1 MNYRVFITDGH
12 WRKSLA
18 AVRGLGRKGISVT
31 VGESTFLATA
41 AFSRYCRRR
50 IVYPSVY
57 YRPSEFLNFL
67 ENELALNSYQMLLP
81 MEEDTLLLISEHYS
95 DFAKYTYLPIPS
107 FEKLEF
113 ARRKDNVLRF
123 AENMGIP
130 VPRTWYIDDIS
141 QLDSIRGSLAYP
153 AVIKPKTGSGAEG
166 ISYPENSDDLV
177 DQYLKIH
184 SRFPFPLIQEL
195 VPKDGPGYGVSLLMG
210 ENGNLK
216 ASFVHRRLREYPVTG
231 GASTL
236 RESVRCDGLRDMAVA
251 LMKKLDWF
259 GVAMV
264 EFKFDSRDNTMK
276 LMEINPRFWGSL
288 SLAIEAGVNFP
299 YLMFRMSRG
308 QRFEPVENYQTGK
321 RCRWLLP
328 GDILHFIFN
337 PGRKSLLPGFL
348 NFWDKNTAYDIL
360 SAHDPLPVLGRI
372 LTPLTFI
379 YDRDMRRRLKM
390 RK

>member
-1 MNYRVFITDGH
+1 MNAEVFITDGH

-31 VGESTFLATA
+31 VGESTGLATA
-41 AFSRYCRRR
+41 LFSRYCSRR

-57 YRPSEFLNFL
+57 YRPYKFLNFL
-67 ENELALNSYQMLLP
+67 EKELSRNNYQMLLP

-123 AENMGIP
+123 AEKMGIP
-130 VPRTWYIDDIS
+130 VPKTWYIDDIS
-141 QLDSIRGSLAYP
+141 QLDSIRDSLAYP
-153 AVIKPKTGSGAEG
+153 AVIKPKTGSGAAG

-195 VPKDGPGYGVSLLMG
+195 VPRDGPGYGVSLLMG

-236 RESVRCDGLRDMAVA
+236 RESIRCDCLREMAVA

-264 EFKFDSRDNTMK
+264 EFKFDPRDNIFK
-276 LMEINPRFWGSL
+276 LLEVNPRFWGSL

-308 QRFEPVENYQTGK
+308 ERFAPVDKYQTGK

-328 GDILHFIFN
+328 GDLLHFVSN
-337 PGRKSLLPGFL
+337 PGRTRLLPEFL
-348 NFWDKNTAYDIL
+348 NFWEKNTTYDIL
-360 SAHDPLPVLGRI
+360 SIDDPMPVLGRLI
-372 LTPLTFI
+372 TPLTFI
-379 YDRDMRRRLKM
+379 YDKDMKRRLRM
-390 RK
+390 RE